1 MTEKELQLE
10 ITRLRSQNEI
20 LKQIIFETKK
30 TLDNIEN
37 FIIIDHPTN
46 SRAKIKSVFG
56 EKED

>member
-1 MTEKELQLE
+1 MTEKELKLE
-10 ITRLRSQNEI
+10 VTRLRSQNEI

-37 FIIIDHPTN
+37 FIIIDNPTN

>member
-10 ITRLRSQNEI
+10 ITRLKSQNEI

-30 TLDNIEN
+30 TLNNIEN

-56 EKED
+56 QKED

>member
-1 MTEKELQLE
+1 MTYQEAQLE
-10 ITRLRSQNEI
+10 ITRLKSENEI

-37 FIIIDHPTN
+37 FILIDHPAN

-56 EKED
+56 KNND